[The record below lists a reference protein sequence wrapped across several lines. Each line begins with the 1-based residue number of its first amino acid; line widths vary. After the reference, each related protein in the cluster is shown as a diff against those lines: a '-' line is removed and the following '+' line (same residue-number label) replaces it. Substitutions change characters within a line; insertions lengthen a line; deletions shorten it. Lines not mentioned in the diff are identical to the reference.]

1 MKKDKLMVF
10 VFAVVVVFGLGFTFI
25 GNPFEKK
32 IEIINN
38 ENPVMLKE
46 LKLPSELNRDSVIFH
61 SFNGRYGVFSINR
74 QRDRNVIGAPADE
87 TAEIV
92 VYDTVKEQVVM
103 YRNVDLTEAWVE
115 DAIYYNNVLYY
126 SVEYYEDKT
135 EKVFKTDGLKT
146 EEVYSVESDYEKTGI
161 ADLGLYND
169 YPYFVAMEK
178 AEDIYHTYIYLLK
191 EDEIQ
196 KIYGKTS
203 SVNDEPVP
211 TFIHNI
217 QIGEKLDSRDEVD
230 LYNICYDEK
239 IENWLERWGVQGEH
253 KYGVNRENLREFG
266 SIGDYM
272 FTYGDDDAGSP
283 LFEAHNVA
291 EKLSR
296 DIGYMSMDGFKTDGS
311 NAGVFLHRYAD
322 DRWRFNLVTV
332 DGLKVYIT
340 PMETD
345 VDVSYYDTHWQV
357 GDGNRLFFVNR
368 DDKTMLL
375 YEKQV

>member
-1 MKKDKLMVF
+1 MRKDK
-10 VFAVVVVFGLGFTFI
+10 FAVFIFAVIVALGLGFAFI

-38 ENPVMLKE
+38 ETPVMLKE
-46 LKLPSELNRDSVIFH
+46 LELPSELNRDSVIFH

-74 QRDRNVIGAPADE
+74 HRDRNVIGAPADE

-103 YRNVDLTEAWVE
+103 YRNIGLTEAWVE
-115 DAIYYNNVLYY
+115 GAVYYNNVLYY
-126 SVEYYEDKT
+126 AVEYYEDKV
-135 EKVFKTDGLKT
+135 EKIFKTDGMNT
-146 EEVYSVESDYEKTGI
+146 EEVYSIESDFEKTGI
-161 ADLGLYND
+161 SKLALYKE

-178 AEDIYHTYIYLLK
+178 DEDIYTTRVYLLK

-196 KIYGKTS
+196 RIYGKIS

-211 TFIHNI
+211 TFIYNI
-217 QIGEKLDSRDEVD
+217 QIEEKQDSRGEVD
-230 LYNICYDEK
+230 LYNVSYDEK
-239 IENWLERWGVQGEH
+239 NENWLERWGFADGY
-253 KYGVNRENLREFG
+253 KYGVSREYVREFD

-272 FTYGDDDAGSP
+272 FTYGNDHTVSP

-311 NAGVFLHRYAD
+311 SAGVFLHRYAD
-322 DRWRFNLVTV
+322 NRWRFNLITL

-345 VDVSYYDTHWQV
+345 VEVSYYDTHWQV
-357 GDGNRLFFVNR
+357 GDGNRLFFVDNEE
-368 DDKTMLL
+368 KALLL